1 MTTIEIY
8 IGAHIEYASERS
20 VLERAVEV
28 LSEDGTPAIILANL
42 NIAKRQID
50 LVVCVEGRTLV
61 VEAKGANLPLRGRV
75 NGNWEK
81 HSNGRWKSVNGNY
94 YKQTLEENYALR
106 DAMMKFAELDGKY
119 YPGAALIFVPA
130 IPSNSDIITGD
141 FKVSVGGIDDLSKR
155 IRAMKQGGWT
165 LDQWRKF
172 AEHLRLEKVPSPEAA
187 GSEELI
193 NAESLLRSYRE
204 AFTRHYGRG
213 AATMLPIPCECDG
226 KALSSDTV
234 INQTCVNGNVL
245 LTGESGCGKSLLS
258 YKMAITALKSECV
271 PIVVKAENF
280 NGKFSDI
287 ANYEATLLG
296 VKSVTSLIKAA
307 RLLDQRILLVVDGYN
322 ECAPSKLEDLTRSI
336 AAAVERYDARA
347 VISSQIKLERSE
359 LLPTHD
365 YVVQAPDI
373 ELKREIAQG
382 AAKGKSIEAF
392 SELLDAV
399 KSGLEARMIGQ
410 LGEQLPSNNSRY
422 GLFDAYVRER
432 LRTDASDGI
441 RASSQIAGMMTDRIS
456 FSLSVRELDRLS
468 DREGVSGTLLQSL
481 QAANILSK
489 RGDRVSFSHEM
500 FLNMFAAEAILRRA
514 SDKTDEVVAAL
525 RLPRHK
531 EKTPFLLGAIDDSRF
546 RGRVLSGLSDTSVV
560 FACLAGQYGNDSQ
573 AWAKT
578 RCDDVLERISRE
590 IETIRFDVP
599 EDFSWN
605 WGVRVRSETLQQ
617 WTEQDHAVFPVITH
631 EFINGQRMDEV
642 LDLVEKMD
650 ERLTTEFRRLLDE
663 KMGQKLDLRN
673 GLYAA
678 SYVDF
683 PGDPERVIA
692 LAQICG
698 LIYSGIFQVGGFW
711 TNESKSATGVKV
723 FERLRSDTL
732 SPGQV
737 GLLVNLHGRSGH
749 NSPPIGTLLPPI
761 LRRFWPNAPRRLR
774 TELMDAVGMSAYAL
788 NDDERYALITVI
800 EDLEPTNDLVVSG
813 DVINAL
819 GILCPLDDGHAEFVA
834 SAKAE
839 IKAALADRNNPSK
852 LGQAAYLWNAKF
864 DHPYEGAYCEA
875 WGALSDDD
883 RNALM
888 VMAAQCV
895 DYPSVFT
902 PPLLVEVA
910 SSGVQVA
917 GSTIALWTTLPPKEK
932 VIRQDVACIFER
944 AHVALARLHY
954 PLPDD
959 RSVGISDSAEQ
970 AVLACGA
977 ITYWLNR
984 DDLSLDE
991 RHQRCEYPLEILSRH
1006 ELGLAAAV
1014 IGDFSGTHCLRS
1026 RRVRQL
1032 LPGSEPLVTSF
1043 GSDFPNEIAAIY
1055 RAALKQSTRQKG
1067 YFEYFDIEDVIT
1079 KGLINLGELGNE
1091 SDIPLF
1097 RDWIDH
1103 PWHSSLAIKAIKM
1116 VEEKSLQNPSL
1127 NG

>member
-8 IGAHIEYASERS
+8 IGAAIGHASERS

-28 LSEDGTPAIILANL
+28 LSEDRVPAIILANL
-42 NIAKRQID
+42 NITKRQID
-50 LVVCVEGRTLV
+50 LVICVEGCALV
-61 VEAKGANLPLRGRV
+61 VEAKGSNLPLRGSD
-75 NGNWEK
+75 NGNWEMY
-81 HSNGRWKSVNGNY
+81 SNGRWKSINRNY
-94 YKQTLEENYALR
+94 YLQALAENHALR
-106 DAMMKFAELDGKY
+106 DAMKKSAGINEGY
-119 YPGAALIFVPA
+119 YPDAALIFVPA
-130 IPSNSDIITGD
+130 IPSDSDIITGD
-141 FKVSVGGIDDLSKR
+141 FKVSVSGLDDLSNR

-165 LDQWRKF
+165 LDQWRNF
-172 AEHLRLEKVPSPEAA
+172 AEYFQLKKVSSPEAA

-204 AFTRHYGRG
+204 AFTRYYGQG
-213 AATMLPIPCECDG
+213 AAAMLPIRCECNG
-226 KALSSDTV
+226 KVLHSDTV
-234 INQTCVNGNVL
+234 IEHTCVNGNVL

-280 NGKFSDI
+280 KGKFSDV
-287 ANYEATLLG
+287 ANHEATLLG

-307 RLLDQRILLVVDGYN
+307 GLLDQRILLVVDGYN

-336 AAAVERYDARA
+336 AAAVERYGAHA

-373 ELKREIAQG
+373 DLKREIAQG
-382 AAKGKSIEAF
+382 AAKGRSIEAF
-392 SELLDAV
+392 SELLDVV
-399 KSGLEARMIGQ
+399 KSGLEAWMIGQ

-468 DREGVSGTLLQSL
+468 DREGVSGTLLQRL
-481 QAANILSK
+481 QTANILSK
-489 RGDRVSFSHEM
+489 RGDRVSFSHEL

-531 EKTPFLLGAIDDSRF
+531 EKIPFLLGAIDDSRF
-546 RGRVLSGLSDTSVV
+546 RRRVLSGLSDTSVV
-560 FACLAGQYGNDSQ
+560 IACLAGQYGNDAR
-573 AWAKT
+573 AWAEM

-599 EDFSWN
+599 EDLSWN
-605 WGVRVRSETLQQ
+605 WGVQVKPETLQQ
-617 WTEQDHAVFPVITH
+617 WTEQDHAVFSVITH
-631 EFINGQRMDEV
+631 EFVNGQRMDQV
-642 LDLVEKMD
+642 LNLVGKMD
-650 ERLTTEFRRLLDE
+650 ERLTTELSRLLDE
-663 KMGQKLDLRN
+663 KKGQKLDLRN
-673 GLYAA
+673 GLYVA
-678 SYVDF
+678 SYAEF

-692 LAQICG
+692 LARICG
-698 LIYSGIFQVGGFW
+698 CIYSGIFQISGLW
-711 TNESKSATGVKV
+711 TDESKSAAGVKV

-737 GLLVNLHGRSGH
+737 GLLVNLHGRSGQ
-749 NSPPIGTLLPPI
+749 NTPSIGTLLPPI
-761 LRRFWPNAPRRLR
+761 LRRFWPNAPRLLR
-774 TELMDAVGMSAYAL
+774 IELMDAVVMSAYAFS
-788 NDDERYALITVI
+788 DDERCNLITVI
-800 EDLEPTNDLVVSG
+800 EDLRPTNDPFVSAY
-813 DVINAL
+813 VIDAL
-819 GILCPLDDGHAEFVA
+819 RILGALDDDQAEYVA

-839 IKAALADRNNPSK
+839 IKAALADRDNPSEV
-852 LGQAAYLWNAKF
+852 GQAVSLWSAQF

-888 VMAAQCV
+888 VMAAQSV
-895 DYPSVFT
+895 DYPSMFT

-917 GSTIALWTTLPPKEK
+917 GSTIALWTTLPPKEE
-932 VIRQDVACIFER
+932 VIRQDVACIFEM

-959 RSVGISDSAEQ
+959 RSVGILDSAEQ

-977 ITYWLNR
+977 ITYCLNR

-1026 RRVRQL
+1026 KRVRQL

-1043 GSDFPNEIAAIY
+1043 GRDFPNEIAAIY
-1055 RAALKQSTRQKG
+1055 RAALKQPTRQKG
-1067 YFEYFDIEDVIT
+1067 YFEYFDIDDVIT
-1079 KGLINLGELGNE
+1079 KALINLGELGNE

-1097 RDWIDH
+1097 RDWIDNPRH
-1103 PWHSSLAIKAIKM
+1103 GSLAIQAIKM
-1116 VEEKSLQNPSL
+1116 VEEQSFQNPSL